1 MAEHPPPSDDIRD
14 TGIDVIVVGAGF
26 AGIAC
31 AVECKRK
38 GHRVM
43 ILEKVHELKQL
54 GDMLSL
60 GVNASR
66 ILARWG
72 LHEKLWGVADSAGE
86 IHIHDYL
93 GDLVQV
99 QKMSYPLFGAFPY
112 NGHRAVIHEVLF
124 EHAKSLGI
132 EIRMGHQAVE
142 YWEDEANGKAG
153 VKIQTGETFDADVI
167 VAADG
172 VKSLARKFVIGYCD
186 NPKPSGY
193 AIYRAWFDAE
203 EHGITT
209 DPLTDFLSVHG
220 NQVHAWIG
228 GDMHFLAISSQG
240 GKTICFFLT
249 HKDNAA
255 VDGDWSSPG
264 KIEDVLDLL
273 KDRDPRC
280 AAIVSKA
287 PSCIDWKLLVH
298 DPLPTWVSKS
308 GRVVLIGDAAHPF
321 LPTSVQGASQAIE
334 DGVTLAV
341 SLNLAGKDNVRLG
354 TRTWECMRYQRVHDA
369 QMLGVTTRNLWH
381 GAKAGDSGNK
391 FELPMPEWLMA
402 FDAEAHAYAAY
413 DGIARTIVEE
423 GYRLPSLE
431 EVKESPGYLGRIACG
446 AGRANLKGL
455 LYLDENLIRIYI
467 T

>member
-1 MAEHPPPSDDIRD
+1 MAEHRDQVPLPSNGVRD

-26 AGIAC
+26 GGIAC
-31 AVECKRK
+31 AIECKRK

-43 ILEKVHELKQL
+43 ILEKVHELKHL
-54 GDMLSL
+54 GDMLGL
-60 GVNASR
+60 GVNAGR

-72 LHEKLWGVADSAGE
+72 LHEKLWAVSCSASE
-86 IHIHDYL
+86 LQIHDYL
-93 GDLVQV
+93 GGLVQV
-99 QKMSYPLFGAFPY
+99 QKLPMPLFGAFAY
-112 NGHRAVIHEVLF
+112 NSHRALLHEILF

-132 EIRMGHQAVE
+132 EIRMGHHAVE

-172 VKSLARKFVIGYCD
+172 VKSTAREFVIGYRD

-193 AIYRAWFDAE
+193 AIYRAWFEAE

-209 DPLTDFLSVHG
+209 DPLTDFLSIHG
-220 NQVHAWIG
+220 DQVHAWIG
-228 GDMHFLAISSQG
+228 KDVHIIVSSSRG
-240 GKTICFFLT
+240 GKTICWFLT

-264 KIEDVLDLL
+264 KIEDVLDIV
-273 KDRDPRC
+273 KDWDPRC
-280 AAIVSKA
+280 AAVISKT

-321 LPTSVQGASQAIE
+321 LPSSVQGASQAIE
-334 DGVTLAV
+334 DGLTLAV
-341 SLNLAGKDNVRLG
+341 TLKLAGKNDVPLG
-354 TRTWECMRYQRVHDA
+354 TRTWEFIRYQRVRDA
-369 QMLGVTTRNLWH
+369 QLLGETTRNKWH
-381 GAKAGDSGNK
+381 GVNTGDSGK
-391 FELPMPEWLMA
+391 SFELPMPEWLMA

-413 DGIARTIVEE
+413 DGIAQSIVED
-423 GYRLPSLE
+423 GYHQPTLSGE
-431 EVKESPGYLGRIACG
+431 ELTEQVKETP
-446 AGRANLKGL
+446 
-455 LYLDENLIRIYI
+455 
-467 T
+467 